1 MDIVTREY
9 SFPSVTGLSDI
20 YAKSWAPSE
29 EREVTAVIQILHG
42 MAEHIA
48 RYDAF
53 ASYLC
58 GQGFAV
64 FANDHV
70 GHGKSAKSDEE
81 LGYFGEEN
89 GWKAFARDA
98 KQVTD
103 LARKAYPRAA
113 HPYFLGTA
121 WAPLPPAI
129 IQSSMAMRSAAPFI
143 AAQAAKTQ
151 RPGLRWASLP
161 LWRSAVAAVT
171 AANSSI
177 ASPLAAIIKN
187 AIRRARLSTG

>member
-1 MDIVTREY
+1 M
-9 SFPSVTGLSDI
+9 
-20 YAKSWAPSE
+20 
-29 EREVTAVIQILHG
+29 IQILHG

-103 LARKAYPRAA
+103 LARKAYPGRPILIFGHSMGSFAA
-113 HPYFLGTA
+113 RYYTA
-121 WAPLPPAI
+121 VSYTHLDVYKR
-129 IQSSMAMRSAAPFI
+129 QHLYVSSF
-143 AAQAAKTQ
+143 
-151 RPGLRWASLP
+151 
-161 LWRSAVAAVT
+161 V
-171 AANSSI
+171 
-177 ASPLAAIIKN
+177 PLA
-187 AIRRARLSTG
+187 

>member
-103 LARKAYPRAA
+103 LARKAYPGRPILIFWAQHGLLCRPLLYRA
-113 HPYFLGTA
+113 
-121 WAPLPPAI
+121 
-129 IQSSMAMRSAAPFI
+129 
-143 AAQAAKTQ
+143 
-151 RPGLRWASLP
+151 
-161 LWRSAVAAVT
+161 LWQ
-171 AANSSI
+171 
-177 ASPLAAIIKN
+177 
-187 AIRRARLSTG
+187 